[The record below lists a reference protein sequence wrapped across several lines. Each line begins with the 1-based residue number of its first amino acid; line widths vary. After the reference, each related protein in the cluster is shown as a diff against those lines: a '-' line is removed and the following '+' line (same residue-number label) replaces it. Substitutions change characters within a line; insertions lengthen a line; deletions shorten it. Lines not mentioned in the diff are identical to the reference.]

1 MILSAPTEKGAS
13 IQSFNKYVTAD
24 RKKRRVGSEALS
36 ILRF

>member
-1 MILSAPTEKGAS
+1 MILSAPTEKGGKYP
-13 IQSFNKYVTAD
+13 IFQYVTAD